1 MICLENIDI
10 DVDDHA
16 VIRLTGDSHMTK
28 AYMMASGI
36 MSSLYESI
44 VWEQL
49 TGYESVSTIS
59 IFRKAQEEGIE
70 LLQITKDNLETELN
84 KLNTDDST
92 RQAVRNAVNSG
103 NMVTIPAEE
112 VTIGD
117 WTGTGYIIMDASGAG
132 SYMRE

>member
-16 VIRLTGDSHMTK
+16 VIRLTGDTHMTK

-70 LLQITKDNLETELN
+70 LLQITKDNLEKDP
-84 KLNTDDST
+84 KLNDL
-92 RQAVRNAVNSG
+92 SG
-103 NMVTIPAEE
+103 GLQVQKLTIL
-112 VTIGD
+112 
-117 WTGTGYIIMDASGAG
+117 
-132 SYMRE
+132 